1 MKRMTRSALL
11 GALLVLIAL
20 PAWSSATVAESRGSV
35 QFRLPGATTWSAL
48 TVGSVLP
55 EGAVVVSGT
64 TGRAVIDA
72 GNTTIVV
79 EPLSRIT
86 IEAARIAPDD
96 ERAALSMPYGRINA
110 TVRRADNRGM
120 DFRVFT
126 PISTAAV
133 RGTEFD
139 YDGFALSVTEG
150 DVAFTNRIG
159 QAHSVRAGQ
168 LSRTWGT
175 APIQS
180 VEQTLQESLNF

>member
-1 MKRMTRSALL
+1 MRKLTRNAALL
-11 GALLVLIAL
+11 TVFVLIAA
-20 PAWSSATVAESRGSV
+20 PAWSSATVAESRGTV
-35 QFRLPGATTWSAL
+35 QYRLPDAVAWMPL
-48 TVGSVLP
+48 TVGAVLP
-55 EGAVVVSGT
+55 EGSVVVSGT
-64 TGRAVIDA
+64 SGRAVIDA

-86 IEAARIAPDD
+86 IETARVAPSE

-133 RGTEFD
+133 RGTEFG

-159 QAHSVRAGQ
+159 QAHSVREGQ
-168 LSRTWGT
+168 LSRTWGV
-175 APIQS
+175 APIES
-180 VEQTLQESLNF
+180 VEQTLQEALNF